1 MDTSITKDVA
11 IIDGG
16 FVHNSPIEAAVK
28 LDATHIIVIEASPE
42 SHPEAQVNLLNN
54 SVTAL
59 NHLFTQ
65 AQLLDARSRRQ
76 AEIYTLQ
83 PSSPAA
89 DGVPFLCT
97 LDFGKN
103 FISRAVKWGID
114 DASDRKKPR
123 FVRQPRP
130 SGL

>member
-1 MDTSITKDVA
+1 
-11 IIDGG
+11 
-16 FVHNSPIEAAVK
+16 VHNSPIEAAVK
-28 LDATHIIVIEASPE
+28 LDATHIIVIEASPASQPKE
-42 SHPEAQVNLLNN
+42 EINLLNN
-54 SVTAL
+54 SVTAF

-89 DGVPFLCT
+89 NGDPFLCT

-103 FISRAVKWGID
+103 FIDRAVKWGND
-114 DASDRKKPR
+114 DASDTKTPR